1 MSLPHSFPARKCY
14 PGNEKQ
20 NIRKRTTNDGGNEQ
34 QSLNKRKQHDF
45 TEIDIDI
52 IQESEPGTRISWN
65 DLTPKTR
72 RYTFVRETRAIF
84 VPYILDKIPITLEK
98 MTLLCE
104 QIGMTVTTQKMNNT
118 ICSVSLA
125 EPIRIFQI
133 ESQQSNEKNVIITDI
148 HYIV

>member
-1 MSLPHSFPARKCY
+1 MSGENLELS
-14 PGNEKQ
+14 
-20 NIRKRTTNDGGNEQ
+20 IEQ
-34 QSLNKRKQHDF
+34 QAEVRAMLTMFADAKSVQLNKRKQHDF

-118 ICSVSLA
+118 ICSVNLA

>member
-1 MSLPHSFPARKCY
+1 MSEENLELTIDQEAEVRAMLTMYADAKSVL
-14 PGNEKQ
+14 
-20 NIRKRTTNDGGNEQ
+20 
-34 QSLNKRKQHDF
+34 LNKRKQHDI

-84 VPYILDKIPITLEK
+84 VPYILDRVPITLGK
-98 MTLLCE
+98 ITLLCE
-104 QIGMTVTTQKMNNT
+104 QIGMTITTQKMNNT
-118 ICSVSLA
+118 ICSVIMA

-133 ESQQSNEKNVIITDI
+133 ESQQSNEENVIITDI

>member
-1 MSLPHSFPARKCY
+1 MSGENLELS
-14 PGNEKQ
+14 
-20 NIRKRTTNDGGNEQ
+20 IEQ
-34 QSLNKRKQHDF
+34 QAEVRAMLTMFADAKSVQLNKRKQHDF

-52 IQESEPGTRISWN
+52 IQEAEPGTRISW
-65 DLTPKTR
+65 DELTPKTR

-104 QIGMTVTTQKMNNT
+104 QIGMTITTQKMNNT
-118 ICSVSLA
+118 ICSVNLA

>member
-1 MSLPHSFPARKCY
+1 MSGENLELS
-14 PGNEKQ
+14 
-20 NIRKRTTNDGGNEQ
+20 IEQ
-34 QSLNKRKQHDF
+34 QAEVRAMLTMFADAKSVQLNKRKQHDF

-133 ESQQSNEKNVIITDI
+133 ESQQASEKNVIITDI

>member
-1 MSLPHSFPARKCY
+1 MSEENLELS
-14 PGNEKQ
+14 
-20 NIRKRTTNDGGNEQ
+20 IDQ
-34 QSLNKRKQHDF
+34 QAEVRAMLSMYADAKSVQLNKRKQHDF

-84 VPYILDKIPITLEK
+84 VPYILDKVPITLEK
-98 MTLLCE
+98 ITLLCE
-104 QIGMTVTTQKMNNT
+104 QIGMTITTQKMNNT
-118 ICSVSLA
+118 ICSVIMA

-133 ESQQSNEKNVIITDI
+133 ESQQSNEENVIITDI

>member
-1 MSLPHSFPARKCY
+1 MSGENLELS
-14 PGNEKQ
+14 
-20 NIRKRTTNDGGNEQ
+20 IEQ
-34 QSLNKRKQHDF
+34 QAEVRAMLTMFADAKSVQLNKRKQHDF

>member
-1 MSLPHSFPARKCY
+1 MSGENLELS
-14 PGNEKQ
+14 
-20 NIRKRTTNDGGNEQ
+20 IEQ
-34 QSLNKRKQHDF
+34 QAEVRAMLTMFADAKSVQLNKRKQHDF

-52 IQESEPGTRISWN
+52 IQESEPGARISWN

-72 RYTFVRETRAIF
+72 RYTFVRESRATF

>member
-1 MSLPHSFPARKCY
+1 MSGENLELS
-14 PGNEKQ
+14 
-20 NIRKRTTNDGGNEQ
+20 IEQ
-34 QSLNKRKQHDF
+34 QAEVRAMLTMFADAKSVQLNKRKQHDF

-84 VPYILDKIPITLEK
+84 VPYILDRVPITLGK
-98 MTLLCE
+98 ITLLCE
-104 QIGMTVTTQKMNNT
+104 QIGMTITTQKMNNT
-118 ICSVSLA
+118 ICSVIMA

-148 HYIV
+148 HYIVYF

>member
-1 MSLPHSFPARKCY
+1 MSGENLELS
-14 PGNEKQ
+14 
-20 NIRKRTTNDGGNEQ
+20 IEQ
-34 QSLNKRKQHDF
+34 QAEVRAMLTMFADAKSVQLNKRKQHDF

-104 QIGMTVTTQKMNNT
+104 QIGMTITTQKMNNT
-118 ICSVSLA
+118 ICSVNLA

>member
-1 MSLPHSFPARKCY
+1 MSGENLELS
-14 PGNEKQ
+14 
-20 NIRKRTTNDGGNEQ
+20 IEQ
-34 QSLNKRKQHDF
+34 QAEVRAMLTMFADAKSVQLNKRKQHDF

-72 RYTFVRETRAIF
+72 RYTFVRESRATF